1 MSPGTASA
9 VTDLRAEAGELSFS
23 VTAGNE
29 RQRISFRSDT
39 PVVPPADGALAAT
52 LLPAMSRGGPLRLE
66 ALVSA
71 RILRNQREFQAI
83 QRLWSSR
90 WPSEPHPLREVEV
103 SAPSRVAEGPRE
115 RGRVATFFSGG
126 VDSWATILGNPEVTD
141 LIFVRGLDLVPSWP
155 QHKRLADE
163 VEARLRSTAPELGL
177 PLHVVTTDVRTFSD
191 PLLRWESFCPSV
203 EAAIA
208 LFFEPLFE
216 RVVIAND
223 SEYRRQAQVGASWQ
237 IDHLWSSEGLTI
249 EDWGGRF
256 GRVERLRRIVDHP
269 LVQETLR
276 VCWMNP
282 GGAYNCGR
290 CGKCLA
296 TMIGLEAIGA
306 RGKIRTFPAELD
318 LEPLREEYRIL
329 TPLQLV
335 LWEDVLQAVEESERA
350 DLAAAVVPLIEAGR
364 QAVGGP
370 EAELG
375 RILGSRSWKLTAP
388 LRRLALLRGR

>member
-1 MSPGTASA
+1 MSAEPASA
-9 VTDLRAEAGELSFS
+9 VVDLRAEIGELSFT
-23 VTAGNE
+23 VEAGSE
-29 RQRISFRSDT
+29 RHRVSFRSDT
-39 PVVPPADGALAAT
+39 PVLPATDGALAAT
-52 LLPAMSRGGPLRLE
+52 LMPAMSRGGALRLE
-66 ALVSA
+66 TPISA
-71 RILRNQREFQAI
+71 KILRNQREFQAI

-90 WPSEPHPLREVEV
+90 WPSEYHPLREIEV

-126 VDSWATILGNPEVTD
+126 VDSWAAILGNPEVTD
-141 LIFVRGLDLVPSWP
+141 LIFVRGLDLIPGVDR
-155 QHKRLADE
+155 HRDLADE
-163 VEARLRSTAPELGL
+163 VETRLRAAAPELGL
-177 PLHVVTTDVRTFSD
+177 PLHVVTTDVRAFSD

-216 RVVIAND
+216 RVLIAND
-223 SEYRRQAQVGASWQ
+223 SDYAKQAQVGASWQ
-237 IDHLWSSEGLTI
+237 VDHLWSSEGLAV

-269 LVQETLR
+269 LVQSTLR

-282 GGAYNCGR
+282 DGAYNCGR

-296 TMIGLEAIGA
+296 TMVGLEAIGA

-318 LEPLREEYRIL
+318 LGHLRDYRIIQ
-329 TPLQLV
+329 PLQLA
-335 LWEDVLQAVEESERA
+335 LWEDVLAAVEESGRSDLKRA
-350 DLAAAVVPLIEAGR
+350 IAPTVEAGR

-370 EAELG
+370 AAELQAV
-375 RILGSRSWKLTAP
+375 LSSASWRLTAP
-388 LRRLALLRGR
+388 LRRLARLRSR